1 MNNRRLYNNNFTI
14 TIISSPLIPSC
25 YIIIIIIKS
34 AICVVLYAFAIST
47 PLSLFLSLSLKIKSI
62 RSLRYIP
69 PEPPPLLYCFKT
81 TWLIILVA
89 STYRSVHCSRH
100 FLSYELNDDDGFETH
115 NLKHFSRTVVKNSCA
130 YAFASSAWTWCM
142 TSSG

>member
-1 MNNRRLYNNNFTI
+1 MRS
-14 TIISSPLIPSC
+14 IIRVRYLDISLSVSP
-25 YIIIIIIKS
+25 
-34 AICVVLYAFAIST
+34 
-47 PLSLFLSLSLKIKSI
+47 SLSLKNHTSI
-62 RSLRYIP
+62 RSFRYIP
-69 PEPPPLLYCFKT
+69 PDPPPLLYCFKT

-89 STYRSVHCSRH
+89 STYRSVHCSKH